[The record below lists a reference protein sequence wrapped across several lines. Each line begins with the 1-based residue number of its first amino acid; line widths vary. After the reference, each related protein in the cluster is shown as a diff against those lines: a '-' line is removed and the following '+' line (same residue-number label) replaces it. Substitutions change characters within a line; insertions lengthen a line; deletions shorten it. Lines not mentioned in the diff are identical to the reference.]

1 MIFMTSNLGAAEMS
15 SIQRPN
21 MGFAASE
28 LERTYRQ
35 NECDEASAARI
46 SRAGLDAARKRFNP
60 EFMNRIDK
68 ITVFNPLGEPEL
80 RQILAIELGLLREQ
94 ILNSSSASPFTFV
107 LTEAA
112 KTHLLEEGTDARYGA
127 RHLKRAIDR
136 ALVHPLSNLVAT
148 RQVRE
153 GDWISVDYDLE
164 VQQMVFT
171 KKAENL
177 PAYAMISQGE
187 SLAMPLEEPEL
198 ESPAMA
204 TRSNRRPGPARGRDV
219 AA

>member
-1 MIFMTSNLGAAEMS
+1 MTSNLGAAEMS

-28 LERTYRQ
+28 LEHAYSRG
-35 NECDEASAARI
+35 ECSEANTARI
-46 SRAGLDAARKRFNP
+46 CRAGMDAARRRFNP

-68 ITVFNPLGEPEL
+68 VTVFNPLGEPEL
-80 RQILAIELGLLREQ
+80 RQILSIELGLLREQ

-153 GDWISVDYDLE
+153 GDWISVDFDLDS
-164 VQQMVFT
+164 QQMVFT

-177 PAYAMISQGE
+177 PAYAMSAQGE
-187 SLAMPLEEPEL
+187 SLAISLDELER
-198 ESPAMA
+198 ESPAVA